1 MKKIFTLLAIT
12 IFLSCSTENSE
23 NTNNNVPEADCRC
36 STILQGTT
44 YNLPSGEVFTSGVM
58 ANDCTG
64 VQKNFTKQGI
74 FRAGEK
80 ICY

>member
-1 MKKIFTLLAIT
+1 MKRIILLLAIV
-12 IFLSCSTENSE
+12 LSSCSTDEAST
-23 NTNNNVPEADCRC
+23 TNQPQADCRC

-58 ANDCTG
+58 ENDCTG

-80 ICY
+80 ICN

>member
-1 MKKIFTLLAIT
+1 MKKIYLLLA
-12 IFLSCSTENSE
+12 FSFFSCSTENSE
-23 NTNNNVPEADCRC
+23 NNPEPEANCRC

-44 YNLPSGEVFTSGVM
+44 YNLPSGEIFTSGVM

-74 FRAGEK
+74 YRAGEK
-80 ICY
+80 ICN

>member
-1 MKKIFTLLAIT
+1 MKRIILLLAIA
-12 IFLSCSTENSE
+12 LSSCSTDEEST
-23 NTNNNVPEADCRC
+23 TNQPQADCRC

-44 YNLPSGEVFTSGVM
+44 YNLPSGEIFTSGVM

-80 ICY
+80 ICN

>member
-1 MKKIFTLLAIT
+1 MKRILFILAIA
-12 IFLSCSTENSE
+12 LSSCSTDETSTTTQE
-23 NTNNNVPEADCRC
+23 EADCRC

-64 VQKNFTKQGI
+64 VQKNFTKRGI
-74 FRAGEK
+74 LRAGEK

>member
-1 MKKIFTLLAIT
+1 MKQARQLNRMQI
-12 IFLSCSTENSE
+12 
-23 NTNNNVPEADCRC
+23 ADAQLFYKAQLIIC
-36 STILQGTT
+36 
-44 YNLPSGEVFTSGVM
+44 PSGEVFTSGVM